1 MDLQLKDKN
10 VVITGGSKGIG
21 KATVDQFIAEG
32 ANVYFCA
39 RDIKGIDSVLDQYSG
54 LTDKLH
60 GKAIDA
66 CDSQSMAQW
75 FEGIG
80 NIDVLVLNVSALSGD
95 WNQSIEV
102 DLQSTIDTVQA
113 ALPHLSNGSAITY
126 VSSKAA
132 SFATPGFES
141 YGAIK
146 SALAHYMKSLS
157 KTVITRGIRVNVVS
171 PGDTFVKDGFW
182 DVIKQNS
189 PEVYQ
194 ATVDSNP
201 MGRLCRPDEVASS
214 VVFLSSPRSSFTSGA
229 NLYVDGAA
237 TNHVQF

>member
-1 MDLQLKDKN
+1 MDLQLKNKN

-21 KATVDQFIAEG
+21 RAIVDQFLSEG

-39 RDIKGIDSVLDQYSG
+39 RDEKGVEAVLDEYQT
-54 LTDKLH
+54 LTENLF
-60 GKAIDA
+60 GKALDA
-66 CDSQSMAQW
+66 CDSQSISKW
-75 FEGIG
+75 LEDIEK
-80 NIDVLVLNVSALSGD
+80 IDVLVLNVSALSGD

-102 DLQSTIDTVQA
+102 DLNSTIDTVQA
-113 ALPHLSNGSAITY
+113 ALPHLNTDSAVTY
-126 VSSKAA
+126 VGSKAA

-157 KTVITRGIRVNVVS
+157 KSVISRGIRVNVVS
-171 PGDTFVKDGFW
+171 PGDTFVKGGFW
-182 DVIKQNS
+182 DVIKQNN
-189 PEVYQ
+189 PEIYQ
-194 ATVDSNP
+194 ATIESNP
-201 MGRLCRPDEVASS
+201 MGRLCRPEEVASS
-214 VVFLSSPRSSFTSGA
+214 VVFLSSPRSSFISGA